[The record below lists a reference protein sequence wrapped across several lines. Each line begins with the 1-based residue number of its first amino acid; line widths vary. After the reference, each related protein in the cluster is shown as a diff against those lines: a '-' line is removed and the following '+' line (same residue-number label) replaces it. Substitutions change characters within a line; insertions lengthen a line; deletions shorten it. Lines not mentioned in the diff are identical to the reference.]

1 VGLIPQ
7 ATGSYIPLFA
17 TVSLAD
23 VGTRLVLEVGIPDIR
38 TMDL

>member
-23 VGTRLVLEVGIPDIR
+23 VGARLVLEVGIPDIR